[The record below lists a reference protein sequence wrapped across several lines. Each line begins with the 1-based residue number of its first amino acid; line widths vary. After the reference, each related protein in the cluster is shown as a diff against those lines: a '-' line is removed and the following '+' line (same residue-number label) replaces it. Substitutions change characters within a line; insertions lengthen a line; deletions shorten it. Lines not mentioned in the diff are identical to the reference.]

1 MEINNYTKA
10 YTNLKKSQCNVFPD
24 IIRKEKDDAFDF
36 LKKHG
41 LPGRQD
47 ERYRYLDFDV
57 VFDEK
62 YSLVLH
68 KQKLEVDLNE
78 FFHCEVEDL
87 DTELILL
94 SNGFYYDST
103 HNGRLP
109 DSVIVCS
116 MQEAFHK
123 YPTLVSEHFNR
134 YLKERGDGWAA
145 LNTMLANDGVF
156 IHVPDN
162 IHVPKPIQIVNL
174 THGFYEKEL
183 FQRNLFVVGE
193 NASLKLV
200 LCDHSLNNAKTVSHL
215 ASELYVGKNAGLQIY
230 NLQNEPDGNN
240 IFNHMAIHQEAGSEL
255 LSFAFSLHGGSI
267 RNNIYATLNGPHANS
282 NIFGLTLSDR
292 QQHMDNF
299 VFVDHAVPDCTS
311 NAFFKSIL
319 DESSSGAFS
328 GRVLVQRDAQR
339 TTAYQTNN
347 NICLTNTS
355 QMRTKPQLEIYA
367 DDVKCSH
374 GATIG
379 QLDEEAMFYLR
390 TRGIDKAEARFM
402 MMFAFANE
410 VVRKIDIEPLRNRVE
425 SLVSKRLRGDEVL
438 CEHCLLNCNER

>member
-1 MEINNYTKA
+1 MQPQKYTEAYTKA
-10 YTNLKKSQCNVFPD
+10 KNSNISIFPEAV
-24 IIRKEKDDAFDF
+24 RKEKEGAFEF
-36 LKKHG
+36 MKTHE
-41 LPGRQD
+41 LPDKTD
-47 ERYRYLDFDV
+47 ERYRYINFDA
-57 VFDEK
+57 VFDKEYK
-62 YSLVLH
+62 MVL
-68 KQKLEVDLNE
+68 QKPDVDTDLNA
-78 FFHCEVEDL
+78 FFRCEVEDL

-103 HNGRLP
+103 HNGSLP
-109 DSVIVCS
+109 ESVIVCS

-134 YLKERGDGWAA
+134 YLKKRGDGWAA

-162 IHVPKPIQIVNL
+162 VHVPKPIQIVNL
-174 THGFYEKEL
+174 AHGFYEKEL

-215 ASELYVGKNAGLQIY
+215 ASELYVGKNSGLQIY

-240 IFNHMAIHQEAGSEL
+240 IFNHMAVHQEAGSEL
-255 LSFAFSLHGGSI
+255 LSFAFSLHSGSI

-292 QQHMDNF
+292 QQHMDNY
-299 VFVDHAVPDCTS
+299 VHVDHAVPDCTS

-319 DESSSGAFS
+319 DENSSGAFS
-328 GRVLVQRDAQR
+328 GRVLVQKDAQR
-339 TTAYQTNN
+339 TVAYQTNN
-347 NICLTNTS
+347 NICLTDTS
-355 QMRTKPQLEIYA
+355 KMRTKPQLEIYA

-410 VVRKIDIEPLRNRVE
+410 VVRKIDITPLRNRVE
-425 SLVSKRLRGDEVL
+425 NLVSKRLRGDEVL
-438 CEHCLLNCNER
+438 CEHCLLN

>member
-1 MEINNYTKA
+1 MEINDYTKA
-10 YTNLKKSQCNVFPD
+10 YTNLKKSQNNVFPD
-24 IIRKEKDDAFDF
+24 VIRKEKDDAFDF

-47 ERYRYLDFDV
+47 ERYLYLDFDV
-57 VFDEK
+57 IFDK
-62 YSLVLH
+62 RYSLVLH
-68 KQKLEVDLNE
+68 KQKIESDLNE
-78 FFHCEVEDL
+78 FFHCEVENL

-94 SNGFYYDST
+94 SNGFYYDSI
-103 HNGRLP
+103 HNGSLP

-123 YPTLVSEHFNR
+123 YPPLVSEHFNR
-134 YLKERGDGWAA
+134 YLREHGDGWAA

-215 ASELYVGKNAGLQIY
+215 TSELYVGKNAGLQIY

-240 IFNHMAIHQEAGSEL
+240 IFNHMAVHQETGSEL
-255 LSFAFSLHGGSI
+255 LSFAFSLHSGSI

-339 TTAYQTNN
+339 TTASQTNN

-355 QMRTKPQLEIYA
+355 QMRIKPQLEIYA

-390 TRGIDKAEARFM
+390 SRGIDKAEARFM
-402 MMFAFANE
+402 MMFAFAND
-410 VVRKIDIEPLRNRVE
+410 VIRKIDIEPLRNRVE
-425 SLVSKRLRGDEVL
+425 SLVSKRLRGDEIL
-438 CEHCLLNCNER
+438 